1 MTKTFFPDDSL
12 VEFVSATYG
21 DLAHPID
28 TWYKVSIGNEIWEE
42 SSPLVI
48 KVQMQ
53 YKKTGLQ
60 GRRSPSYP
68 FGTDDYERVHRAIQR
83 LIDKKHAMIAK
94 KDA

>member
-1 MTKTFFPDDSL
+1 MAQTFFPEAGL
-12 VEFVSATYG
+12 VEFVDATCG
-21 DLAHPID
+21 DSAHPEN
-28 TWYKVSIGNEIWEE
+28 TKYKVSIGNESWGDI
-42 SSPLVI
+42 SPLVI

-53 YKKTGLQ
+53 YEETGLQ

-94 KDA
+94 G